1 MAVADLVPD
10 DGLIAD
16 YAGLVACLVARRE
29 ALHWTQLE
37 LDAKAGWTD
46 TYTSKLESAVSGPQ
60 GRRAGNEILR
70 LWLQALGLRLQVVEV
85 ARPRTGRMMGPRFRH
100 MVHRPAAAP

>member
-16 YAGLVACLVARRE
+16 YAGLVACLVARRL

-46 TYTSKLESAVSGPQ
+46 TYASKLESAVSGPQ
-60 GRRAGNEILR
+60 GRRAGNDTLR

-85 ARPRTGRMMGPRFRH
+85 GRPHGVRPVGPRFRH
-100 MVHRPAAAP
+100 VVHRAAPGA